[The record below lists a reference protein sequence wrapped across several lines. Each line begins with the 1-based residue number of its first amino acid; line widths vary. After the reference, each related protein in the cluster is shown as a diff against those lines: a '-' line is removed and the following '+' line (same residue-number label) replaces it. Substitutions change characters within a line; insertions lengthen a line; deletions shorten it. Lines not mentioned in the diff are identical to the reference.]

1 MISGNQLQFFQEKIA
16 EIKSAVLYNL
26 SDTVLKIPNT
36 IISEVLVDE
45 VGQVWFFVNRP
56 KQYINEFDKGFY
68 ARLHFLRKGQNFIIM
83 VEGKANLVTDPE
95 EINEL
100 LYLPEPMKQRA
111 RNEQLLIKLKV
122 THIEYAEKK
131 VKNPNGSMDN
141 ILLAFNRF
149 FNSRQSGYR
158 PYKLQPH
165 SVSF

>member
-1 MISGNQLQFFQEKIA
+1 
-16 EIKSAVLYNL
+16 
-26 SDTVLKIPNT
+26 
-36 IISEVLVDE
+36 
-45 VGQVWFFVNRP
+45 
-56 KQYINEFDKGFY
+56 
-68 ARLHFLRKGQNFIIM
+68 M